1 MSHIIILSKIGSL
14 QGNNVTGE
22 GSLER
27 LKCAATTIGAYEDE
41 TVQSPGMFDA
51 IQYLGETV
59 LSGISNSFSVEDV
72 EMWADECERF
82 IGAA

>member
-1 MSHIIILSKIGSL
+1 MAHQIIIGKIGAM
-14 QGNNVTGE
+14 QGANVTGE

-41 TVQSPGMFDA
+41 QVQSPGMFDA

-59 LSGISNSFSVEDV
+59 LSGISGSFSVEDV
-72 EMWADECERF
+72 EMWVDECESL